1 VTALAPPTPVEECA
15 HLSIKQ
21 QDSILDSNARLNIWE
36 GAIRSSKTVASIVRW
51 LMYVR
56 TAPKGPLAVI
66 GRTRD
71 TIARNV
77 LDVIA
82 DIAPGA
88 IHFNR
93 GAPTCRILGRLV
105 HVIGASDAKAEKVL
119 RGLTL
124 AGAYVDEITVIPED
138 FWTQLLG
145 RMSVRGAQLFGTTN
159 PDNPAHWLRKNFL
172 QRVDELDLYTIHFVL
187 DDNPSL
193 SDEYKAALKL
203 EFVGLWYKR
212 FILGQWVA
220 AEGAIYDLLDED
232 THCRPVPE
240 KALWQA
246 AWIGIDYGTS
256 NPTHAVLMVLANDRL
271 WCVAEWQHNGRTK
284 GQLTDAQ
291 ISARLATWAT
301 AALDGASIT
310 PTVVLDPSA
319 ASLRVQMRSDGW
331 AGLRSAD
338 NRVEVGI
345 RTTSSL
351 FGGGKLVVDKEKERC
366 PILWDELCGYVWDD
380 KALEHG
386 DEQPVKT
393 DDHGP
398 DALRYAIMAARPVW
412 RHWLPAL
419 AAEDAAA

>member
-1 VTALAPPTPVEECA
+1 MRPPVDQAARQHPRLERAPEHLGRRDPVRQDHRVDRAVADVRA
-15 HLSIKQ
+15 H
-21 QDSILDSNARLNIWE
+21 R
-36 GAIRSSKTVASIVRW
+36 
-51 LMYVR
+51 
-56 TAPKGPLAVI
+56 PKGPLAVI

-105 HVIGASDAKAEKVL
+105 HVIGANDKKAEKVL

-145 RMSVRGAQLFGTTN
+145 RLSVRAHSCSGPPTRTTPRTGCGRTSCSASTSSTCTRSTSARRQPVPVGRVQGRAQ
-159 PDNPAHWLRKNFL
+159 A
-172 QRVDELDLYTIHFVL
+172 
-187 DDNPSL
+187 
-193 SDEYKAALKL
+193 
-203 EFVGLWYKR
+203 EFTGLWYKR

-220 AEGAIYDLLDED
+220 AEGAIYDMLDED